1 MREPSQE
8 AKARVAARGRQYRL
22 ILQKPVPED
31 ARDAFNE
38 GWREKR
44 GDNAYTPH
52 LSVNGRVLYGSFS
65 AQPVQ
70 DLIAYGYATD
80 DDYRAVS
87 KAVVDENRIM
97 NDLFKV

>member
-1 MREPSQE
+1 M
-8 AKARVAARGRQYRL
+8 
-22 ILQKPVPED
+22 
-31 ARDAFNE
+31 
-38 GWREKR
+38 
-44 GDNAYTPH
+44 
-52 LSVNGRVLYGSFS
+52 LYGSFS

>member
-1 MREPSQE
+1 MRDPSPE

-22 ILQKPVPED
+22 ILEKPVPED

-44 GDNAYTPH
+44 GDDAYTPH

-70 DLIAYGYATD
+70 RP
-80 DDYRAVS
+80 YRS
-87 KAVVDENRIM
+87 R
-97 NDLFKV
+97 LCHR